1 MVYVDIELNGKKFKL
16 HERLKNKLDNI
27 KMVQT
32 KGWDATVLIDGI
44 EGSGKSTLGLTC
56 AYYLSDGKFE
66 LKDICTGSN
75 DAIAKL
81 DQVKEGGVLLIDEG
95 SLLFSSSDAMR
106 REQKQLI
113 MILNVIRQKRIALII
128 VSPSFFRLNRYI
140 AIDRT
145 RFLIHVYTKQDLKR
159 GRFLYFGQK
168 KKNKLYELGK
178 KSFNSYSKPRANWNG
193 TFTDFNP
200 FGEEYAKIKKQ
211 SLREA
216 LNPQKKDPRSIKE
229 VRRDIE
235 LELYDKLVEKHG
247 LTREKA
253 AEMIGRGRKTLY
265 TWAKAKEMAEN
276 KPVMVI

>member
-16 HERLKNKLDNI
+16 HERLKHKLDNI

-81 DQVKEGGVLLIDEG
+81 DQVKDGGVLLIDEG
-95 SLLFSSSDAMR
+95 SLLFSSSDTMR
-106 REQKQLI
+106 HEQKQLI

-140 AIDRT
+140 AVDRT
-145 RFLIHVYTKQDLKR
+145 RFLIHVYTKEDLRR
-159 GRFLYFGQK
+159 GRFTYFGQK

-178 KSFNSYSKPRANWNG
+178 KNFNSYAKPRANWNG
-193 TFTDFNP
+193 TFIDFNP
-200 FGEEYAKIKKQ
+200 FGEEYHKIKKQ
-211 SLREA
+211 SLQEA
-216 LNPQKKDPRSIKE
+216 LNPMKKDPRSINDM
-229 VRRDIE
+229 RRDIE

-253 AEMIGRGRKTLY
+253 AQMIGRGRKTLY

>member
-1 MVYVDIELNGKKFKL
+1 
-16 HERLKNKLDNI
+16 
-27 KMVQT
+27 MVQK
-32 KGWDATVLIDGI
+32 KGWDAAVLIDGI

-140 AIDRT
+140 AVDRT
-145 RFLIHVYTKQDLKR
+145 RFLIHVYTKEDLKR
-159 GRFLYFGQK
+159 GRFTYFGQK

-178 KSFNSYSKPRANWNG
+178 RNFNSYAKPRANWNG
-193 TFTDFNP
+193 TFADFNP
-200 FGEEYAKIKKQ
+200 FGEEYAKVKKQ

-216 LNPQKKDPRSIKE
+216 LNPEKKALEPKKIQQLAKIKMIQTITPNLPIKNKSELAKAMEIDRSSFYKY
-229 VRRDIE
+229 
-235 LELYDKLVEKHG
+235 LN
-247 LTREKA
+247 TREI
-253 AEMIGRGRKTLY
+253 AEI
-265 TWAKAKEMAEN
+265 E
-276 KPVMVI
+276 V

>member
-140 AIDRT
+140 AVDRT
-145 RFLIHVYTKQDLKR
+145 RFLIHVYTKEDLRR
-159 GRFLYFGQK
+159 GRFTYFGQK

-178 KSFNSYSKPRANWNG
+178 KNFNSYAKPRANWNG
-193 TFTDFNP
+193 TFIDFNP
-200 FGEEYAKIKKQ
+200 FGEEYAKVKKQ
-211 SLREA
+211 SLKEA
-216 LNPQKKDPRSIKE
+216 LNPEKKALEPKKIQQLAKIKMIQIITPNLPIKNKSELAKAMEIDRSSFYKY
-229 VRRDIE
+229 
-235 LELYDKLVEKHG
+235 LN
-247 LTREKA
+247 TREI
-253 AEMIGRGRKTLY
+253 AEI
-265 TWAKAKEMAEN
+265 E
-276 KPVMVI
+276 V

>member
-1 MVYVDIELNGKKFKL
+1 MVYLDIELNGKKFKL

-27 KMVQT
+27 KMVQK
-32 KGWDATVLIDGI
+32 KGWDAAVLIDGI

-145 RFLIHVYTKQDLKR
+145 RFLIHVYTKEDLKR
-159 GRFLYFGQK
+159 GRFTYFGQK

-178 KSFNSYSKPRANWNG
+178 RNFNSYAKPRANWNG
-193 TFTDFNP
+193 TFADFNP
-200 FGEEYAKIKKQ
+200 FGEEYAKVKKQ

-216 LNPQKKDPRSIKE
+216 LNPEKKALEPKKIQQLAKIKMIQTITPNLPIKNKSELAKAMEIDRSSFYKY
-229 VRRDIE
+229 
-235 LELYDKLVEKHG
+235 LN
-247 LTREKA
+247 TREI
-253 AEMIGRGRKTLY
+253 AEI
-265 TWAKAKEMAEN
+265 E
-276 KPVMVI
+276 V

>member
-1 MVYVDIELNGKKFKL
+1 MVYLDIELNGKKFKL

-27 KMVQT
+27 KMVQK
-32 KGWDATVLIDGI
+32 KGWDAAVLIDGI

-95 SLLFSSSDAMR
+95 SLLFSSTDSMR

-140 AIDRT
+140 AVDRT
-145 RFLIHVYTKQDLKR
+145 RFLIHVYTKEDLKR
-159 GRFLYFGQK
+159 GRFTYFGQK

-178 KSFNSYSKPRANWNG
+178 KNFNSYAKPRANWNG
-193 TFTDFNP
+193 TFADFNP
-200 FGEEYAKIKKQ
+200 FGEEYAKVKKQ

-216 LNPQKKDPRSIKE
+216 LNPEKKALEPKKVAQITRGEVLRLIAPHLPIKNKG
-229 VRRDIE
+229 E
-235 LELYDKLVEKHG
+235 LA
-247 LTREKA
+247 KA
-253 AEMIGRGRKTLY
+253 MEFSPKTLY
-265 TWAKAKEMAEN
+265 NYLNAREIAKIEA
-276 KPVMVI
+276 